1 MGFQAL
7 QISHPPTCAYL
18 NQILS
23 SCFVSIQLFFFFLAQ
38 VQTRG
43 LPTGISRKKK
53 NTHKTHSDKAPSLP
67 PLSLTQTITNMT
79 YQSPAQWSRT
89 KEPLFME
96 HLLFGAF
103 SWPVACDVAP
113 GRCDSQ
119 HVGIIL
125 KQPSICQGY
134 AFILKVLSSLRFKT
148 KKRVQE
154 KIKKTSAASKFAQE
168 REVCRSKGVCSGQT
182 L

>member
-1 MGFQAL
+1 MWASNWHIKKKEKKKL
-7 QISHPPTCAYL
+7 TKH
-18 NQILS
+18 
-23 SCFVSIQLFFFFLAQ
+23 IQTKHQDSFFLSQ
-38 VQTRG
+38 
-43 LPTGISRKKK
+43 
-53 NTHKTHSDKAPSLP
+53 
-67 PLSLTQTITNMT
+67 TQTITNMT

-103 SWPVACDVAP
+103 SWVVACDVAP

-134 AFILKVLSSLRFKT
+134 AFSLKVLSSLVPKRES
-148 KKRVQE
+148 KKKGEKKNRVQQRNCDGAGRTQIRRCVFRPDSLVVE
-154 KIKKTSAASKFAQE
+154 RCMCVCVSEPMWWTSRA
-168 REVCRSKGVCSGQT
+168 T
-182 L
+182 LQIPRVHVLLME